1 MRLFSN
7 AFTILTSASW
17 YSVPFFHFLLNHV
30 ASFFAC
36 ACNSPKL
43 SRSAS
48 PNFANVLN
56 ASPGW
61 SESNLPNVNPPFD
74 AHEALRPNTFCDAS
88 SSSSSSSSTSHG
100 STSSNVSNDVCK
112 RRPLFDLR
120 LDALFL
126 SFTSFRILA
135 SSSFRL
141 CDCEPPPMATIFL
154 SHRLRVRS
162 TTTTTTTT
170 TATTRA
176 NDSIRPRARQS
187 NRIELDSNASLSP
200 ARTTVRRV
208 DDDERRSRARAID
221 RRTTR
226 VGVYGSTTER
236 RERVR
241 IILNATTSHLEG
253 ERPAG
258 CVYFMGGKGYSVRV
272 IVQ

>member
-1 MRLFSN
+1 
-7 AFTILTSASW
+7 
-17 YSVPFFHFLLNHV
+17 
-30 ASFFAC
+30 
-36 ACNSPKL
+36 
-43 SRSAS
+43 
-48 PNFANVLN
+48 
-56 ASPGW
+56 
-61 SESNLPNVNPPFD
+61 
-74 AHEALRPNTFCDAS
+74 
-88 SSSSSSSSTSHG
+88 
-100 STSSNVSNDVCK
+100 
-112 RRPLFDLR
+112 
-120 LDALFL
+120 
-126 SFTSFRILA
+126 
-135 SSSFRL
+135 
-141 CDCEPPPMATIFL
+141 MATIFL

-162 TTTTTTTT
+162 TTTTTTTTTT

-258 CVYFMGGKGYSVRV
+258 CVYCMGGKGYSVRV